1 MILNYIIAIALAP
14 ILAILLVSIIWTK
27 RDKNRYPKL
36 LSSFFYGMLS
46 LIVVLLFQFIAR
58 QFSLESFTNIRRIIF
73 YAFIVMGLGSE
84 LGKYLILRYYL
95 FPKDSFKGPLDSIVY
110 SSMISL
116 GFAFMGNILYFLL
129 PYYPEIDFLYAITVI
144 FANLFFAVILGFF
157 VGLAKSRENKFVDSM
172 TALFGAAFFHAL
184 YNFCFITKDFRLLI
198 FLSIG
203 AFVVVVL
210 LYYKAF
216 ELNEDYKRNGYS

>member
-1 MILNYIIAIALAP
+1 MIFNYIIALVLAP
-14 ILAILLVSIIWTK
+14 LLAVLLVTIIWTK

-46 LIVVLLFQFIAR
+46 LVVVLLFQFIAR
-58 QFSLESFTNIRRIIF
+58 QFDLENFTNIRRIIF
-73 YAFIVMGLGSE
+73 YSFVVMGFGSE
-84 LGKYLILRYYL
+84 LGKYLILRYHL
-95 FPKDSFKGPLDSIVY
+95 FPKESFKGPLDSIVY

-129 PYYPEIDFLYAITVI
+129 PNYPEIDFLYAITVV

-172 TALFGAAFFHAL
+172 TALFGAAIFHAVF
-184 YNFCFITKDFRLLI
+184 NFCFITSDFRFLI
-198 FLSIG
+198 FFSIG
-203 AFVVVVL
+203 AFVIVVL

-216 ELNEDYKRNGYS
+216 ELNEEFKRNG